1 MTQMFLMPWLIIISI
16 AATRMYRSLVD
27 FISSTD
33 MYGILSSVILCAHR
47 RRCPRSTRD
56 PERPQRIVRNDAN
69 ATLTRTISISPDR
82 MEVVVHLA
90 REQHPTSQTG
100 SDITLDANGQLPEKP
115 HVPSLDED
123 LESNLGS
130 H

>member
-1 MTQMFLMPWLIIISI
+1 MTSFHP
-16 AATRMYRSLVD
+16 
-27 FISSTD
+27 
-33 MYGILSSVILCAHR
+33 VILRAHR

-56 PERPQRIVRNDAN
+56 DPKRPQIIVRNDAN
-69 ATLTRTISISPDR
+69 AMLTRTISISPDR
-82 MEVVVHLA
+82 MEVVVHMA
-90 REQHPTSQTG
+90 REQHPTLQTG
-100 SDITLDANGQLPEKP
+100 QYASDITLDANGKLPERP